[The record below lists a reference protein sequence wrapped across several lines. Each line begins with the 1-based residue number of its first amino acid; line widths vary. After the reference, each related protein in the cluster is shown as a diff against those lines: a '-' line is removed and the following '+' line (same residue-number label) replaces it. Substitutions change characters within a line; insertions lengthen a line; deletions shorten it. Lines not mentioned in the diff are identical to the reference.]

1 MSAQLAHITFPLC
14 AFSLEENIMKIAVVV
29 LLAASAF
36 AIDKSA
42 LTRAEAV
49 CGPLDTQ
56 FTVETAPDQPLAQP
70 ESGKALVYFIEDF
83 RKAPGE
89 FGHPTIRLALDGN
102 WVGATQ
108 SSSYFSISV
117 DPGEHHL
124 CTSWQSHWHR
134 LSDLLSFAHLNAE
147 AGKTYY
153 YRVNINYIT
162 AGGGVGGANMDLDFA
177 PVDVDEA
184 QYLIASY
191 PMITSHPKK

>member
-1 MSAQLAHITFPLC
+1 
-14 AFSLEENIMKIAVVV
+14 MKIAVVA

-36 AIDKSA
+36 AMDKST
-42 LTRAEAV
+42 LTRAQAV

-56 FTVETAPDQPLAQP
+56 FAVETAPDQPLAQP

-83 RKAPGE
+83 KKAPGE
-89 FGHPTIRLALDGN
+89 LGHPTIRLALDGN

-108 SSSYFSISV
+108 SSSYFSVSV

-134 LSDLLSFAHLNAE
+134 LSNLLSFAHLNAE

-153 YRVNINYIT
+153 YRVHIGYISG
-162 AGGGVGGANMDLDFA
+162 AANSANMDLDIA

-191 PMITSHPKK
+191 PMITSHVKK